1 MGKCALA
8 HNIIKGHRLKVHI
21 PEYFYEVLPQFLH
34 SS

>member
-8 HNIIKGHRLKVHI
+8 HNIIKGHKVHI